1 MKIKFEVET
10 IKKAKIK
17 VPCELH
23 HLFVYDIE
31 VGDYDYEE
39 TDVHY
44 NIDHLEELIDDI
56 EDDEDMN
63 DKQKNF
69 IYEVY
74 KLCEKLFN
82 ENDLVEIH
90 FFK

>member
-1 MKIKFEVET
+1 MKIKFKVET
-10 IKKAKIK
+10 VKKVKIK
-17 VPCELH
+17 VPSELYRWF
-23 HLFVYDIE
+23 LYDIE
-31 VGDYDYEE
+31 VSDYDYEE
-39 TDVHY
+39 TNIHY
-44 NIDHLEELIDDI
+44 NINHLEQLIDDI